1 MIVIDTH
8 VLIWAFQNDDRL
20 GRGAAGLIEAEASR
34 GSVMVPA
41 ICALEIARLDRAGRV
56 PFAGDGRQWI
66 RDTIATPGF
75 ALADLSPDI
84 AFDAEMMAGD
94 HRDPA
99 DRMIVATARH
109 FDCPLLTADRAILA
123 HAAAG
128 HLKAIDARL

>member
-66 RDTIATPGF
+66 RDTIAI
-75 ALADLSPDI
+75 ADLSPHI

-94 HRDPA
+94 H
-99 DRMIVATARH
+99 
-109 FDCPLLTADRAILA
+109 AIRPT
-123 HAAAG
+123 G
-128 HLKAIDARL
+128 